1 MQLIHWGKTNQ
12 SIPRVVFPEGFSLTT
27 NLKHFSNTEGSF
39 KIKAAERAK
48 SHDGDICS
56 HGQMTDAVV
65 KQYQVNNILIV
76 NEPSNMTKYYQLL
89 DLTVNGCCMRLLKQ
103 GSGEWYSAQVE
114 KQLDNKV

>member
-1 MQLIHWGKTNQ
+1 
-12 SIPRVVFPEGFSLTT
+12 
-27 NLKHFSNTEGSF
+27 
-39 KIKAAERAK
+39 
-48 SHDGDICS
+48 
-56 HGQMTDAVV
+56 MTDAVV

-103 GSGEWYSAQVE
+103 GSDEWYSAQVE